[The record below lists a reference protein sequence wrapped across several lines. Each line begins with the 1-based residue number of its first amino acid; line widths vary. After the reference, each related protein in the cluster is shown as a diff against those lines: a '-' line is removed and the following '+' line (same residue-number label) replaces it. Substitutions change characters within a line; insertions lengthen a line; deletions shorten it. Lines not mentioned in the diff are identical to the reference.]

1 MSFMD
6 FSENVSSN
14 IRYFPKSFP
23 KQSRM
28 MIGNVTFI
36 EKTNDE
42 MKSVIELIEKTVLNI
57 LNCISFCYY
66 EEVKLIGYA

>member
-1 MSFMD
+1 
-6 FSENVSSN
+6 
-14 IRYFPKSFP
+14 
-23 KQSRM
+23 M

-57 LNCISFCYY
+57 LNCISSCYY